1 MNRRIFLIFM
11 LLTCLCNSSFPQSVV
26 TGIVRDTTGL
36 ALEGVIVKATA
47 DKATLAFART
57 SEKGTYQLSLIHI

>member
-1 MNRRIFLIFM
+1 MDRRIFSILM
-11 LLTCLCNSSFPQSVV
+11 LLTCLCNSSFSQSVV
-26 TGIVRDTTGL
+26 TGVVRDTTGL

-57 SEKGTYQLSLIHI
+57 TEKLSLIHI